1 MLIEIPTPT
10 ESLMLVTRMRR
21 TGQMDPI
28 LPKLME
34 EARMAQITAGEL
46 KAESIFTMTPK
57 PSLNPLGAT
66 GLKGLSPC
74 MYVRFCVGVLPGCD
88 PELAVVSC
96 PCETTRVT
104 PNSSVCHSC
113 PLIDIG
119 DRVYRVSG
127 RQKKIRMMLRAIMM
141 VKSQ

>member
-1 MLIEIPTPT
+1 MLMEIPTPT
-10 ESLMLVTRMRR
+10 ESLMLVTRTRR

-34 EARMAQITAGEL
+34 EARIAQITAGEL

-57 PSLNPLGAT
+57 PSLIPLEAT

-113 PLIDIG
+113 PHRHRG
-119 DRVYRVSG
+119 SSVSG
-127 RQKKIRMMLRAIMM
+127 FRQAEEDQDD
-141 VKSQ
+141 VKSDHNG